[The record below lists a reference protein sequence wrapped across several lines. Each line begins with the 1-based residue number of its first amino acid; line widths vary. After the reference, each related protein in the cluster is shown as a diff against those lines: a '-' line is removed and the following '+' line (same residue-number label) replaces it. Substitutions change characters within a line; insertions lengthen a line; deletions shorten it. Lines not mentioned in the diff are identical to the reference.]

1 MKIFSRLSHFC
12 FTLTVVFILGA
23 SPGLLNA
30 QTLTGSYGSVFFRG
44 TQIHQQFQPGIGG
57 MGAVVLN
64 NRIGLGAYGIGMP
77 GSINFEGSDQND
89 NPIADMKLKMGYG
102 GVYAEYFF
110 IKNQRFRLSTPIK
123 LGYGAVGVYDNETD
137 EKIEKSRLLVLE
149 PELHFDIRLGNH
161 LAISLQS
168 SYRIG
173 DVKGLKN
180 VSNST
185 ISGLNFGIGL
195 KMISQN

>member
-1 MKIFSRLSHFC
+1 MLSQLSHCC
-12 FTLTVVFILGA
+12 FTLILVSILAA

-30 QTLTGSYGSVFFRG
+30 QTLKGSYGSVFFRG
-44 TQIHQQFQPGIGG
+44 TQIHHQFQAGIGG

-64 NRIGLGAYGIGMP
+64 KRIGLGAYGIGMP
-77 GSINFEGSDQND
+77 GSINFEGSDLND
-89 NPIADMKLKMGYG
+89 KSIADLKLKMGYG
-102 GVYAEYFF
+102 GVFAEYFF
-110 IKNQRFRLSTPIK
+110 IDNQRFRLSTPVK
-123 LGYGAVGVYDNETD
+123 LGYGAVGVYDNEAD

-168 SYRIG
+168 SYRIA

-180 VSNST
+180 VSDST
-185 ISGLNFGIGL
+185 ISGLNFGLGL
-195 KMISQN
+195 KMISKN